1 MFPCSIVDSSP
12 VDAQAPVLR
21 GQTATCSRAAL
32 PDPQV
37 AAGRLDDETLAAHL
51 RGMAEVK
58 ICGLTTVDDAL
69 HCIDAGAD
77 AIGLN
82 FWPGS
87 PRRVDV
93 ATARE
98 IVEAVADRAT
108 MVGVFVDFTLDQV
121 REILRETGIL
131 WAQLHGDEAPAL
143 VAELLPNAYKA
154 IGVKDGSAIE
164 LARSYP
170 GEHLLLDAS
179 VSGMPGGTGRTF
191 DWDIA
196 AAVAKERKL
205 TLAGGLTPDN
215 VADAIDAVNPFR
227 VDVASGVEIAPGQ
240 KDQARVQ
247 AFITAAKAQR
257 GQSPF

>member
-1 MFPCSIVDSSP
+1 M
-12 VDAQAPVLR
+12 
-21 GQTATCSRAAL
+21 
-32 PDPQV
+32 
-37 AAGRLDDETLAAHL
+37 DDETLLSHPP
-51 RGMAEVK
+51 GMVEVK

-69 HCIDAGAD
+69 RCIEMGVD

-87 PRRVDV
+87 PRCVD
-93 ATARE
+93 AARARE
-98 IVEAVADRAT
+98 IVEAAGDRAA
-108 MVGVFVDFTLDQV
+108 MVGVFVDLTLDRI
-121 REILRETGIL
+121 REILRETGIS
-131 WAQLHGDEAPAL
+131 WAQLHGDEPPEL

-179 VSGMPGGTGRTF
+179 VPGMPGGTGRTF

-196 AAVAKERKL
+196 SVVAEERKL

-215 VADAIDAVNPFR
+215 VAEAVRVVQPFR
-227 VDVASGVEIAPGQ
+227 VDVASGVESAPGL
-240 KDQARVQ
+240 KDLVLVRRFIEAAR
-247 AFITAAKAQR
+247 AT
-257 GQSPF
+257 